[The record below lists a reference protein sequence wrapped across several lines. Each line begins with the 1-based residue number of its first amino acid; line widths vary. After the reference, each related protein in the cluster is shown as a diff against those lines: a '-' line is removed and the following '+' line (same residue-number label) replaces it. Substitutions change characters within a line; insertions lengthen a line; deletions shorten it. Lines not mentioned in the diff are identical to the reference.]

1 MSFYNYVPSLLASIT
16 FAGLFIF
23 ATLALI
29 ILLVLNLL
37 KNIKS
42 WTTVPLILGCLFEF
56 VGYLIRYMS
65 SKNTNSLGLYV
76 SQLVFILISPCVWT
90 LFLYIVFA
98 EIVNVIDAHMYCVIP
113 VKSTRLAIIVIGTV
127 TIIMQSLGGSLRAQN
142 STTLITVGNVFV
154 FTGLAIQLMFLV
166 VFIFVAALF
175 QLRIIHVPTIHAFQY
190 RQKPSKFR
198 NWQNILAIVLISSL
212 LFLVRTVVRIVEF
225 SQHSKGSVI
234 SSEFYLY
241 LFDGALMIL
250 VVIMFTSQDI
260 GATLSYIREDIKP
273 LTSMT
278 IEMEPELNWEY
289 SREFQFKAN
298 KYDF

>member
-1 MSFYNYVPSLLASIT
+1 
-16 FAGLFIF
+16 
-23 ATLALI
+23 
-29 ILLVLNLL
+29 
-37 KNIKS
+37 
-42 WTTVPLILGCLFEF
+42 
-56 VGYLIRYMS
+56 
-65 SKNTNSLGLYV
+65 
-76 SQLVFILISPCVWT
+76 
-90 LFLYIVFA
+90 
-98 EIVNVIDAHMYCVIP
+98 
-113 VKSTRLAIIVIGTV
+113 
-127 TIIMQSLGGSLRAQN
+127 MQSLGGSLRAQN

-166 VFIFVAALF
+166 MFIFVAALF

-250 VVIMFTSQDI
+250 VVVMFTSQDI